1 MPSGNESEPGSQT
14 VNLTEHQLI
23 GKGTRR
29 YCYQHPH
36 DPDLC
41 IKIPMAKKNGYLQ
54 QRREV
59 RYYSKLIKRQV
70 PTERITRYH
79 GQIET
84 SLGAG
89 YVYDVIRDADGRV
102 SRQLGTYLLEE
113 PERYREYL
121 VILKQLESYLFENL
135 VLIYDL
141 SPWNILCRKDND
153 NTLEPFIIDGVGD
166 VVAVPVLNLSSR
178 LVKQKIR
185 RRWLRMINKM
195 KNRYDWMSD
204 YRSTHY

>member
-1 MPSGNESEPGSQT
+1 
-14 VNLTEHQLI
+14 
-23 GKGTRR
+23 
-29 YCYQHPH
+29 
-36 DPDLC
+36 
-41 IKIPMAKKNGYLQ
+41 MAKKNGYLQ